1 MGLESLFLFTSAGLK
16 GKLQGLEKKRNIF
29 NEFEKEFCEWPILN
43 YSRDKFSRKREK
55 FIYLAKVNP
64 INVA

>member
-1 MGLESLFLFTSAGLK
+1 MDKPSRIWK
-16 GKLQGLEKKRNIF
+16 VI
-29 NEFEKEFCEWPILN
+29 EFCEWAILN